1 MKKILMFAMA
11 LVVALSLMACGSNK
25 NKKEDV
31 APPVEDKPNDQGLV
45 EDNDMNGDLDHNGDE
60 NRIDVAED
68 AADQVE
74 ALDEVKRATVLVT
87 NRNAYVAVVMND
99 DTENA
104 EGTEDTDGTDEVPK
118 ALEDKIAEKV
128 RAAASDID
136 NVYVS
141 LNPDF
146 VERMHDYG
154 QRINEGEPIEGF
166 FDEFGEAVRNVFPD
180 AR

>member
-11 LVVALSLMACGSNK
+11 IIVALSLMACGSNK

-31 APPVEDKPNDQGLV
+31 TPPVEDQTNDPGLV
-45 EDNDMNGDLDHNGDE
+45 EDNDLNGDLDHNGE
-60 NRIDVAED
+60 NRIEVAEE

-74 ALDEVKRATVLVT
+74 ALDEVDRATVLVT
-87 NRNAYVAVVMND
+87 NRNAYVAVVMD
-99 DTENA
+99 KDTENA
-104 EGTEDTDGTDEVPK
+104 EGTESADEVPQ

-128 RAAASDID
+128 RAAAGDID
-136 NVYVS
+136 QVYVS

-146 VERMHDYG
+146 VDRMHDYG
-154 QRINEGEPIEGF
+154 ERINEGEPIEGF